1 MSDPDT
7 ITILNSR
14 GRRLAKLI
22 AADGT
27 IASYDSAR
35 IFTATAP
42 GVGSLHDLHG
52 VLTWLASRPDRCI
65 VRGALVDA
73 ARTSPIRRL
82 LYDDPK
88 TGEVATLREAPH
100 HWLATDWDA
109 LDRPSDVAVT
119 DLAGCAHRALARLP
133 AAFHSAACIVQAT
146 GSHGIAPGIRIRSW
160 HWLSRPLT
168 GPELTRWLGRIDG
181 IDTSVFRPAQLI
193 YTAAPVFETG
203 RDHLPE
209 RIALLPGSPAVTAPP
224 TEALAPPPPRPAA
237 PLPRPGD
244 SRAARYAFAALR
256 NSLTRVNTTSEGQRH
271 PTILREARSLAR
283 FIDAGLLPAG
293 SVRAALA
300 DAARSVGK
308 PDGEAEA
315 ILNWAIAHPSTAP
328 IAMGAAHG

>member
-7 ITILNSR
+7 ITILRSR
-14 GRRLAKLI
+14 GPRLAKLVR
-22 AADGT
+22 ADGK
-27 IASYDSAR
+27 IIGYDEAR
-35 IFTATAP
+35 TYYGTQHEIQN
-42 GVGSLHDLHG
+42 LNDLHAA
-52 VLTWLASRPDRCI
+52 LTWLSSRADRCI
-65 VRGALVDA
+65 VRGALVDPR
-73 ARTSPIRRL
+73 RTSPIRRL

-146 GSHGIAPGIRIRSW
+146 GSHGIAPGIRMRSW

-181 IDTSVFRPAQLI
+181 IDASVFRPAQLI

-209 RIALLPGSPAVTAPP
+209 RIAMISGTPHVEPP
-224 TEALAPPPPRPAA
+224 SAAALAPPLPKPPA
-237 PLPRPGD
+237 PLPKPGD
-244 SRAARYAFAALR
+244 ARADRYAWAALR
-256 NSLTRVNTTSEGQRH
+256 NAAARIASSGEGDRH
-271 PTILREARSLAR
+271 PTILREGRSLAR
-283 FIDAGLLPAG
+283 FIAAGLLTKQT
-293 SVRAALA
+293 VMQTLETAAQGA
-300 DAARSVGK
+300 GK
-308 PDGEAEA
+308 PQGEASA
-315 ILNWAIAHPSTAP
+315 VLAWATAHPSAAALR
-328 IAMGAAHG
+328 IAS